1 MAMRITTKMMQNTSL
16 RNLNTNKARE
26 QQLTTQ
32 MATGKKIARPSDDPV
47 VAIRAL
53 RLNSSLD
60 KIDQYYEKNT
70 SDAENWL
77 DLTASAISTVNDILA
92 NDIRKNIN
100 QAGNSELEYKDRQA
114 IIENL
119 TNAVKEI
126 YSIGNADSAGRSL
139 FTGYRTDMPLTFKE
153 DKSEK
158 YTITQQLTNLDIDK
172 TTFVETGALR
182 DINEG
187 NFSTISY
194 SAYDVK
200 TNDVYRIRLG
210 YSDIDMKETMT
221 NGTASYSSNITI
233 VYMKGTEVISN
244 VNDPKYGCAKI
255 ATGTTSAYVRMD
267 VSGYSD
273 TATISIGAYKVELQ
287 KGQTFTTTT
296 GTMSAYTV
304 EFTYDGTIKIT
315 NTNAEPDETV
325 TLGYTKTTDENGKP
339 VAEFDKKYQTTLKI
353 NGFYPT
359 AQNDDA
365 YKSVVGKDNENNIS
379 LIADTGEL
387 LLGSA
392 VKEKLSKLSADT
404 ELRITYDKTEWKKG
418 DLDPVHYFYTEK
430 DAVDNPLRKVKYN
443 ENFLDDPTADGKQ
456 IIEYDIGNNQSLRVN
471 TTADEFYSHDM
482 FRDVDEVVS
491 MLEEYGTLDDNYKT
505 VKKMIDSEKYT
516 GDELT
521 KLNQQLEALEKA
533 KTMVHDKINKRC
545 EALLTD
551 CDGYIEKTTLAET
564 NCGARGTRL
573 TLVKNRL
580 KAQQTNFQELV
591 SENEDADYTDLTIQ
605 LKSVQLTYEAALSSI
620 SYVLQTSLLDFV
632 R

>member
-70 SDAENWL
+70 ADAENWL

-119 TNAVKEI
+119 TNAVREI

-153 DKSEK
+153 DKSET
-158 YTITQQLTNLDIDK
+158 YTITQQLNNLAIDK
-172 TTFVETGALR
+172 TTFVETGKLR

-210 YSDIDMKETMT
+210 YSDIDMKETMA

-233 VYMKGTEVISN
+233 GYMKGTEVISN
-244 VNDPKYGCAKI
+244 VNDPKYGCAKV

-267 VSGYSD
+267 VKGYSD
-273 TATISIGAYKVELQ
+273 TATISFGAYKVELQ

-325 TLGYTKTTDENGKP
+325 TLGYTKTTDENGKL

-359 AQNDDA
+359 AQDDDA
-365 YKSVVGKDNENNIS
+365 YKSVIGKNNENNIS

-392 VKEKLSKLSADT
+392 VQKKLSELSADT

-430 DAVDNPLRKVKYN
+430 AAADNPLRKVKYN

-482 FRDVDEVVS
+482 IRDVDEVVS

-551 CDGYIEKTTLAET
+551 CDKYIEKTTLAET

-580 KAQQTNFQELV
+580 SAQQTNFQELV

>member
-70 SDAENWL
+70 ADAENWL

-119 TNAVKEI
+119 TNAVREI

-153 DKSEK
+153 DKSET
-158 YTITQQLTNLDIDK
+158 YTITQQLNNLAIDK
-172 TTFVETGALR
+172 TTFVETGKLR

-210 YSDIDMKETMT
+210 YSDIDMKETMA

-233 VYMKGTEVISN
+233 GYMKGTEVISN
-244 VNDPKYGCAKI
+244 ENDPKYGCAKI
-255 ATGTTSAYVRMD
+255 ATGTTTAYVKMD
-267 VSGYSD
+267 VAGYSD
-273 TATISIGAYKVELQ
+273 TATISIGAYVFTPA
-287 KGQTFTTTT
+287 KGGAAQTQGGYEVKF
-296 GTMSAYTV
+296 SA
-304 EFTYDGTIKIT
+304 DGTITIT
-315 NTNAEPDETV
+315 NTNTEPDETV

-365 YKSVVGKDNENNIS
+365 YKSVIGKDNENNIS

-392 VKEKLSKLSADT
+392 VQKKLSELSADT

-430 DAVDNPLRKVKYN
+430 AAADNPLRKVKYN

-456 IIEYDIGNNQSLRVN
+456 IIEYDVGNNQSLRVN

-482 FRDVDEVVS
+482 IRDVDEVVS

-580 KAQQTNFQELV
+580 SAQQTNFQELV

-620 SYVLQTSLLDFV
+620 SYVLQTSLLDFI

>member
-153 DKSEK
+153 DKSET

-210 YSDIDMKETMT
+210 YSDIDMDEKVI

-233 VYMKGTEVISN
+233 GYMKGTEVISN

-359 AQNDDA
+359 AQDDDA
-365 YKSVVGKDNENNIS
+365 YKSVIGKDNENNIS

-392 VKEKLSKLSADT
+392 VQEKLSKLSADT
-404 ELRITYDKTEWKKG
+404 ELRITYDKSEWKKG

-430 DAVDNPLRKVKYN
+430 AAADNPLRKVKYN

-482 FRDVDEVVS
+482 IRDVDEVVS

-580 KAQQTNFQELV
+580 SAQQTNFQELV

-605 LKSVQLTYEAALSSI
+605 LKSVKLTYEAALSSI

>member
-153 DKSEK
+153 DKSEQ

-172 TTFVETGALR
+172 TTFVETGKLR

-187 NFSTISY
+187 NFSTITY

-210 YSDIDMKETMT
+210 YSDIDMKETME

-233 VYMKGTEVISN
+233 GYMSGTEVIS
-244 VNDPKYGCAKI
+244 DKTDLKYGCAKI
-255 ATGTTSAYVRMD
+255 TTGTTTAYVKMD
-267 VSGYSD
+267 VSGYSE
-273 TATISIGAYKVELQ
+273 TATISFGAYKVELQ

-325 TLGYTKTTDENGKP
+325 TLGYTKTTDETGKTI
-339 VAEFDKKYQTTLKI
+339 AEFDKKYQTSLKI
-353 NGFYPT
+353 SGFYPT

-365 YKSVVGKDNENNIS
+365 YKSVIGKDNENKIS

-430 DAVDNPLRKVKYN
+430 DAADNSGRKVKYN

-580 KAQQTNFQELV
+580 SAQQTNFQELV